1 MASFLLPTSIQKRL
15 LRYALSRLEILDT
28 DALDLD
34 RLDISWGSKSTLEFR
49 DVGLRLKKLGAML
62 KLPPNIELAK
72 AQVLLLRLTIPVD
85 IYSSPIVVEVDGVD
99 GHIKVAPEGEHSV
112 GKGKSTAGHD
122 RKQSKT
128 TDGPRPGET
137 EPNDDPGSPIP
148 TAVDLA
154 QSFIQTEPPE
164 ERAELEAAIT
174 SQSVASLSDDG
185 DDDSIVGTGAALA
198 LPAFMANFLKGIV
211 DRLQVRVRGIKLN
224 LDVDI
229 PVESLGQTTMDPVT
243 LQINIEDIDIE
254 GVTFGTTSDKEEG
267 KVDAEAPVLPLK
279 DEKRLVS
286 LRNLHGFLIS
296 DAGHFASLARS
307 SGMPSPAA
315 THSDL
320 RSLKSQ
326 SLSRQ
331 DFNARSDVESPP
343 LSARDSLSTSNLA
356 SSLVPRGE
364 EEPNPVASKPAS
376 PVASSIGD
384 HPLEASGRFDDAPE
398 DDDHPDAMDELPTD
412 MMSHSILDNSEF
424 LDEVADGQFSDDGSV
439 EENPD
444 FPFGSSHIKK
454 LSSGRSPQS
463 TPRASMFLSSD
474 KGRHSSRFTNPASLA
489 ASSGLDP
496 RGDSVLGSQARAPAI
511 ARPHATVAS
520 SEPVAMH
527 KSGHSHY
534 EETFASMPNLSSKGS
549 GPPSDVSGS
558 PSDYESLAE
567 SRLFTHEDAESMY
580 MSALSHG
587 SRQEEA
593 TGGYNV
599 PGGDSTEAP
608 ESSRTPEL
616 ARSSGPQLPYRPDS
630 VGGTHEDKNPEIPVS
645 TEKARS
651 IKSESDL
658 TAEPDTQSETPT
670 EDTFDASI
678 PPRRK
683 TETNF
688 SEASN
693 VSSERD
699 NRLAKQLFSLDH
711 VGIYLPPTA
720 DGSLDK
726 VAATEASVQASRYGP
741 QASATASQFLA
752 PDLPGAFSTPSIRAR
767 ERPSISEQDKPKKHE
782 PLAKEDSKSTAI
794 EIVLGQ
800 LYAQVDVSVARLLFK
815 LFQSIS
821 VVFEGNQKN
830 QASALEEEE
839 KDASPLLV
847 KFHADRF
854 SVKFLERLPGTRIPD
869 APFGKEYVVKPP
881 SSDVLLRTTLK
892 GLDISYDVSQA
903 STAATITLQKFVFG
917 YAKENILSFDADL
930 RMRESLRDLAVTAG
944 VDVTVKLLKTP
955 DTSRYSIFTLPVHLS
970 INLQKLDETF
980 SWFGGLSS
988 VLNMTSSMA
997 SSATMTTSSPAK
1009 SKPRGVRF
1017 DAPIMPED
1025 ESVSSKN
1032 KVDVRIAGFVLDLIG
1047 KDCSVGLDTTAVKI
1061 VSRDEGIAVVI
1072 DQTKISGPHLA
1083 TFSKDEPA
1091 IRAELT
1097 GMRLEYLEAPKS
1109 ADLDRLLA
1117 LITPSK
1123 SKYDRDDDILLET
1136 LLRQRRQG
1144 AVLRVNIDQ
1153 FKSRVARL
1161 EQLKYLPDLGEEVSK
1176 LSTVA
1181 KYLPQDDRPGFL
1193 SLVLVKKFDLKVDIN
1208 RTVGAFQA
1216 RATDIEVAQIT
1227 LPALVALSMDTF
1239 TVHRN
1244 DTEEVICAA
1253 TTVELRPIKDRSPA
1267 IMARMIGD
1275 EMEPVIKLKLWNLR
1289 LEYNVPT
1296 LMTLLGLKDTATTE
1310 DMATGIAAS
1319 VATLTDRKQISLAM
1333 QRGETKETRPKSQE
1347 SKSLTVDVAIRECIL
1362 GLNPLGLPSKV
1373 LVVMTEGH
1381 VSAVLPEDNN
1391 THVTAEMGKG
1401 SLVVIDDVANI
1412 TAPTL
1417 ANKSRRQS
1425 FDGGSSQVADLC
1437 SRGFVCLGYVAAAK
1451 AIVRVSTGKTPGE
1464 KNIDVELRDELFVLE
1479 TCADS
1484 TQTLIAA
1491 LAALA
1496 PPSPP
1501 SKEVKYRTKVM
1512 PMQDLLASFT
1522 GDAFESNNPT
1532 GDFDFDEEFGSRL
1545 GSDVSD
1551 ENSNLDFDSQYYAR
1565 DNPISTIR
1573 ENSPGESSQHGSLLF
1588 DQYNNPG
1595 QDTDDGVLLESFSS
1609 KQHVHISEELDFK
1622 DDYFGTGSM
1631 VEGTAHRW
1639 NSAKNMYDKSDTYKV
1654 RESPLKVCV
1663 RDVHVIWNLFD
1674 GYDWQ
1679 ATRDTITKTVH
1690 DIESRASDT
1699 RARRDRRSTAVEL
1712 DFEEEET
1719 VIGDFLFN
1727 SIYIGVP
1734 GNRDP
1739 RELAAAIN
1747 RELHD
1752 NATETES
1759 IAPTTVSASPSRQ
1772 AGPPRV
1778 KGKRLRLN
1786 RSKHHKIT
1794 FELKGV
1800 NADVIAFPPGSGE
1813 TQSSIDVRVHD
1824 FDIYDHVPT
1833 STWKKFATYMHDAGE
1848 REAGSSQIHI
1858 ELLNV
1863 RPVAELAASEIV
1875 LRATVL
1881 PLRLHVDQDALDF
1894 ITRFFE
1900 FKDSSA
1906 TSSGAPSEPP
1916 FIQRAEVNDV
1926 QVKLDFKPK
1935 RVDYGGLRS
1944 GHTTEFM
1951 NFIVL
1956 DEANMVLRH
1965 TILYGVSGFD
1975 RLGKMLNDV
1984 WMPEIK
1990 QNQLPGILA
1999 GLAPVRS
2006 LANFGGGVR
2015 DLVEIPVREYRKDGR
2030 LVRALGKGA
2039 AAFAKTSGT
2048 ELIKL
2053 GAKLAIGTQTVL
2065 EGAEGVLGVAPTPH
2079 HRTGGDWENDGD
2091 SDSDEPRLVSLYA
2104 DQPVGVVQ
2112 GLRGAYKSL
2121 ERDLVMARDAIIAVP
2136 GEVME
2141 SGSAVGAVRA
2151 VGRRAPT
2158 VILRPLVGGTKAVGK
2173 TLLGVGN
2180 WVDPGNLRRVDD
2192 KYKRH

>member
-49 DVGLRLKKLGAML
+49 DVGLRLNKLGAML

-85 IYSSPIVVEVDGVD
+85 IYSSPIVVEVDGVE
-99 GHIKVAPEGEHSV
+99 GHIKVSPEGEHGV
-112 GKGKSTAGHD
+112 AKGKYTAGHD

-128 TDGPRPGET
+128 AGGPES
-137 EPNDDPGSPIP
+137 NDDPGSPIP
-148 TAVDLA
+148 TAADLA

-185 DDDSIVGTGAALA
+185 DDDSTVGTGAALA

-229 PVESLGQTTMDPVT
+229 PVESLGQSTLDPVT

-254 GVTFGTTSDKEEG
+254 GVTFGTTADKDEG

-286 LRNLHGFLIS
+286 LRNLRGFLIS

-320 RSLKSQ
+320 RSPKSQ
-326 SLSRQ
+326 SVSRQ
-331 DFNARSDVESPP
+331 DFSARSDVESPP
-343 LSARDSLSTSNLA
+343 LSARESLYTSNLA
-356 SSLVPRGE
+356 SSPVPRGDE
-364 EEPNPVASKPAS
+364 ASNPAVSNPAS
-376 PVASSIGD
+376 PVASTIGG
-384 HPLEASGRFDDAPE
+384 HSLEASGRFDDAPD
-398 DDDHPDAMDELPTD
+398 DDDHADAMDELPAD

-424 LDEVADGQFSDDGSV
+424 LDEVADSQFSDDGSA
-439 EENPD
+439 EERND
-444 FPFGSSHIKK
+444 FPFGSVDEKT
-454 LSSGRSPQS
+454 LSSGKSPQS

-474 KGRHSSRFTNPASLA
+474 KGLHRSRFTNPASLA
-489 ASSGLDP
+489 SSSRLDP
-496 RGDSVLGSQARAPAI
+496 RGASVAGSQIRAPGI
-511 ARPHATVAS
+511 VRPHVAVAS

-534 EETFASMPNLSSKGS
+534 EETFASMPNLSGKMS
-549 GPPSDVSGS
+549 GPPSDVSDS

-587 SRQEEA
+587 SRHEEA
-593 TGGYNV
+593 AGGYNV
-599 PGGDSTEAP
+599 PGSNYTEAP
-608 ESSRTPEL
+608 EPPRTPEL
-616 ARSSGPQLPYRPDS
+616 GRSSGAEMPYRPDS
-630 VGGTHEDKNPEIPVS
+630 AGSTHEDEKYEIPVPA
-645 TEKARS
+645 EKARS
-651 IKSESDL
+651 VDSKSDL
-658 TAEPDTQSETPT
+658 TAEPDMQSETPT
-670 EDTFDASI
+670 EDHFDASI
-678 PPRRK
+678 PPIKK
-683 TETNF
+683 TETNI

-693 VSSERD
+693 VSSDRD
-699 NRLAKQLFSLDH
+699 NRMAKQLFSLDH

-720 DGSLDK
+720 DGSGTLDK
-726 VAATEASVQASRYGP
+726 ATATEAAAMEASARASIYGP
-741 QASATASQFLA
+741 QASGSRFLA

-767 ERPSISEQDKPKKHE
+767 ERPSVSEQDKPKKHE
-782 PLAKEDSKSTAI
+782 LPAKEDSKSTAI

-821 VVFEGNQKN
+821 AVFEGNQRS
-830 QASALEEEE
+830 QASASEEE
-839 KDASPLLV
+839 KEASPLSV

-892 GLDISYDVSQA
+892 GLDISYDISQA

-930 RMRESLRDLAVTAG
+930 RMRESVRDLTATAG
-944 VDVTVKLLKTP
+944 VDVSVKMLKTP
-955 DTSRYSIFTLPVHLS
+955 NTSHYSIFTLPIHLS

-1009 SKPRGVRF
+1009 TKPRGVRF
-1017 DAPIMPED
+1017 DAPIMPDD
-1025 ESVSSKN
+1025 ESVSSQT
-1032 KVDVRIAGFVLDLIG
+1032 KVDARIAGFVLDLIG

-1072 DQTKISGPHLA
+1072 DQTKITGPHLA
-1083 TFSKDEPA
+1083 TFSNDEPA
-1091 IRAELT
+1091 ICAELT

-1153 FKSRVARL
+1153 FKSRVAHL

-1193 SLVLVKKFDLKVDIN
+1193 SLVLVKEFDLKVDIN
-1208 RTVGAFQA
+1208 RTVGNFQA
-1216 RATDIEVAQIT
+1216 RATDIEVGQIT

-1244 DTEEVICAA
+1244 DTEEIVCAA
-1253 TTVELRPIKDRSPA
+1253 TTVELRPAKDRSPA

-1296 LMTLLGLKDTATTE
+1296 LMTLLGLKDNATTE

-1333 QRGETKETRPKSQE
+1333 QRGEAKEKGPKSQE
-1347 SKSLTVDVAIRECIL
+1347 SKALTVDVAIRECIL
-1362 GLNPLGLPSKV
+1362 GLNPLGLPSKI

-1401 SLVVIDDVANI
+1401 SLVAIDDVANI

-1437 SRGFVCLGYVAAAK
+1437 SRGFVCLGYVASAK
-1451 AIVRVSTGKTPGE
+1451 AIVRVSTGKKPDE

-1545 GSDVSD
+1545 GSDISD
-1551 ENSNLDFDSQYYAR
+1551 NSNLEFDSQYYAR
-1565 DNPISTIR
+1565 PVSSVR
-1573 ENSPGESSQHGSLLF
+1573 EDSPGESSQHGSLLF

-1609 KQHVHISEELDFK
+1609 KQHVHINEELDFK
-1622 DDYFGTGSM
+1622 EDYFGSGSM

-1679 ATRDTITKTVH
+1679 ATRDIITKTVQ

-1759 IAPTTVSASPSRQ
+1759 LAPTTVSASPSRQ
-1772 AGPPRV
+1772 GGPPRV

-1813 TQSSIDVRVHD
+1813 TQSSIDIRVHD

-1900 FKDSSA
+1900 FKYSSN

-1926 QVKLDFKPK
+1926 LVKLDFKPK

-2065 EGAEGVLGVAPTPH
+2065 EGAEGVLGVAPTQL
-2079 HRTGGDWENDGD
+2079 HRTGGDWDNDGD

-2121 ERDLVMARDAIIAVP
+2121 ERDLIMARDAIIAVP

-2151 VGRRAPT
+2151 MGRRAPT

-2180 WVDPGNLRRVDD
+2180 WVDPVNLRRVDD

>member
-34 RLDISWGSKSTLEFR
+34 RLDISWGSKSTLEFG

-62 KLPPNIELAK
+62 KLPTNIELAK

-85 IYSSPIVVEVDGVD
+85 IYSSPIVVEVDGVE
-99 GHIKVAPEGEHSV
+99 GHIKVSSDGEHGV
-112 GKGKSTAGHD
+112 AKGKSTAGHD
-122 RKQSKT
+122 RKQNKT
-128 TDGPRPGET
+128 AEGSRPGES
-137 EPNDDPGSPIP
+137 ESNDDPGSPIP
-148 TAVDLA
+148 TAADLA

-185 DDDSIVGTGAALA
+185 DDDSTIGTGAALA

-229 PVESLGQTTMDPVT
+229 PVESLGHSTMDPVT

-254 GVTFGTTSDKEEG
+254 GVTFGTTADRDEG
-267 KVDAEAPVLPLK
+267 KVDAQSPALALK
-279 DEKRLVS
+279 DGKRLVS
-286 LRNLHGFLIS
+286 LRNLRGFLIS

-320 RSLKSQ
+320 RSLKGQ

-331 DFNARSDVESPP
+331 GFNARSDVESPP
-343 LSARDSLSTSNLA
+343 LSARDSPSTSHVA
-356 SSLVPRGE
+356 SSPVPPSDE
-364 EEPNPVASKPAS
+364 VLNPVVSNPAS
-376 PVASSIGD
+376 PVPSSIGG

-398 DDDHPDAMDELPTD
+398 DDDHPDAMDELPAD

-424 LDEVADGQFSDDGSV
+424 LDEVADSQFSDEGSGG
-439 EENPD
+439 EERND
-444 FPFGSSHIKK
+444 FPFGSVHKKK
-454 LSSGRSPQS
+454 LSSGRSPLS
-463 TPRASMFLSSD
+463 TPRASMYLSSD
-474 KGRHSSRFTNPASLA
+474 KKLHSSRFTNPASLA
-489 ASSGLDP
+489 SSSRLDP
-496 RGDSVLGSQARAPAI
+496 RGASVAGSQIRDSGVV
-511 ARPHATVAS
+511 RPHAAVAS

-534 EETFASMPNLSSKGS
+534 EETFASMPNLSGKWS

-587 SRQEEA
+587 SRQEET
-593 TGGYNV
+593 TGGYDV
-599 PGGDSTEAP
+599 PGSDSTEAP
-608 ESSRTPEL
+608 ELSRIPEL
-616 ARSSGPQLPYRPDS
+616 GRASGAQLPYLPES
-630 VGGTHEDKNPEIPVS
+630 TGSTHEDEKYEIPVP

-651 IKSESDL
+651 INSESDL
-658 TAEPDTQSETPT
+658 TAEPDMQSETPT

-678 PPRRK
+678 PPIKK
-683 TETNF
+683 TETNI

-699 NRLAKQLFSLDH
+699 NRMAKQLFSLDH

-720 DGSLDK
+720 DESLEK
-726 VAATEASVQASRYGP
+726 ATGTEASVQASRYGS
-741 QASATASQFLA
+741 QASESQFLA

-767 ERPSISEQDKPKKHE
+767 ERPSVSEQDKPKKQE
-782 PLAKEDSKSTAI
+782 LPTKEDSKPTAI

-815 LFQSIS
+815 LFQRIS
-821 VVFEGNQKN
+821 AVFEGNQRS
-830 QASALEEEE
+830 QPSAQEEG
-839 KDASPLLV
+839 KDVPSLSA

-854 SVKFLERLPGTRIPD
+854 SIKFLERLPGTRIPD

-892 GLDISYDVSQA
+892 GLDISYDIAQA
-903 STAATITLQKFVFG
+903 STAASITLQKFVFG

-930 RMRESLRDLAVTAG
+930 RMRESVRDLAATAG
-944 VDVTVKLLKTP
+944 VDVSVKMLKTP
-955 DTSRYSIFTLPVHLS
+955 DTSRYSIFTLPIHLS

-1009 SKPRGVRF
+1009 TKPRGVRF

-1025 ESVSSKN
+1025 ESVSSQN
-1032 KVDVRIAGFVLDLIG
+1032 KVDARIAGFILDLIG

-1083 TFSKDEPA
+1083 SFIKEEPA

-1153 FKSRVARL
+1153 FKSRVAHL

-1208 RTVGAFQA
+1208 RTVGNFQA

-1244 DTEEVICAA
+1244 DTEEIICAA
-1253 TTVELRPIKDRSPA
+1253 TTVELRPVKDRSPA

-1296 LMTLLGLKDTATTE
+1296 LMTLLGLKDNATTE

-1319 VATLTDRKQISLAM
+1319 VATLTDRKQISLAL
-1333 QRGETKETRPKSQE
+1333 QRGEAKETAPKSLE

-1391 THVTAEMGKG
+1391 TNVTAEMGKG

-1417 ANKSRRQS
+1417 ANRSRRQS

-1437 SRGFVCLGYVAAAK
+1437 SRGFVCLGYVASAK
-1451 AIVRVSTGKTPGE
+1451 AIVRVSTGKKPGE

-1512 PMQDLLASFT
+1512 PMHDLLASFT
-1522 GDAFESNNPT
+1522 GDAFESTNPM

-1545 GSDVSD
+1545 GSDISD
-1551 ENSNLDFDSQYYAR
+1551 NSNLDFDSQYYAR
-1565 DNPISTIR
+1565 DNPVSSLR
-1573 ENSPGESSQHGSLLF
+1573 ESSPGESSQHGSLLF

-1609 KQHVHISEELDFK
+1609 KQHVHTSEELDFK
-1622 DDYFGTGSM
+1622 EDYFGTGSV

-1759 IAPTTVSASPSRQ
+1759 LAPTTVSASPSRQ
-1772 AGPPRV
+1772 SGPPRV

-1813 TQSSIDVRVHD
+1813 TQSSIDIRVHD

-1900 FKDSSA
+1900 FKDSSS
-1906 TSSGAPSEPP
+1906 TSSSAPSEPP

-2065 EGAEGVLGVAPTPH
+2065 EGAEGVLGVAPTLPN
-2079 HRTGGDWENDGD
+2079 RTGGDWDNDGD

>member
-1 MASFLLPTSIQKRL
+1 
-15 LRYALSRLEILDT
+15 
-28 DALDLD
+28 
-34 RLDISWGSKSTLEFR
+34 
-49 DVGLRLKKLGAML
+49 ML

-85 IYSSPIVVEVDGVD
+85 IYSSPIVVEVDGVE
-99 GHIKVAPEGEHSV
+99 GHIKVSPEGEHGV
-112 GKGKSTAGHD
+112 AKGKSMAGHD

-128 TDGPRPGET
+128 AEGSWPGGPG
-137 EPNDDPGSPIP
+137 PNDDPGSPIP
-148 TAVDLA
+148 TAADLA

-164 ERAELEAAIT
+164 ERAELEAAIM

-185 DDDSIVGTGAALA
+185 DDDSTVGTGAALA

-211 DRLQVRVRGIKLN
+211 DRLRVRVRGIKLN

-229 PVESLGQTTMDPVT
+229 PVESLGQSTMDPVT

-254 GVTFGTTSDKEEG
+254 GVTADKDEG

-286 LRNLHGFLIS
+286 LRNLRGFLIS
-296 DAGHFASLARS
+296 DAGHFASLTRS

-326 SLSRQ
+326 SISRQ
-331 DFNARSDVESPP
+331 GFNSRSDVESPP
-343 LSARDSLSTSNLA
+343 LSVRDNLSTSNLA
-356 SSLVPRGE
+356 SSPVPHDDE
-364 EEPNPVASKPAS
+364 VPNPTS
-376 PVASSIGD
+376 PVASSIG
-384 HPLEASGRFDDAPE
+384 HSLEASGRFDDAPE
-398 DDDHPDAMDELPTD
+398 DDDYPDAMDELPAD
-412 MMSHSILDNSEF
+412 MMHSILDNSEF
-424 LDEVADGQFSDDGSV
+424 LNEVADNQFSDDGSS
-439 EENPD
+439 EERND
-444 FPFGSSHIKK
+444 FSFGSVHKKK
-454 LSSGRSPQS
+454 LSSGRSPES
-463 TPRASMFLSSD
+463 TPRASTFLSSD
-474 KGRHSSRFTNPASLA
+474 KKLHTSRFTNPASLA
-489 ASSGLDP
+489 SSSRLDP
-496 RGDSVLGSQARAPAI
+496 RGASIAGSHIRAPGI
-511 ARPHATVAS
+511 ARPHAAVAN

-534 EETFASMPNLSSKGS
+534 EETFASMPNLTGKRS

-587 SRQEEA
+587 SRHEEPA
-593 TGGYNV
+593 GGYNV
-599 PGGDSTEAP
+599 PGSDSTEAP
-608 ESSRTPEL
+608 EPPWTPEL
-616 ARSSGPQLPYRPDS
+616 GRSSGAQLPYSPDS
-630 VGGTHEDKNPEIPVS
+630 AESTHEDEKYEIPIPA
-645 TEKARS
+645 EEARS
-651 IKSESDL
+651 INSESDL
-658 TAEPDTQSETPT
+658 TAEPDVQSETPT
-670 EDTFDASI
+670 EEHFDASI
-678 PPRRK
+678 PPIKK
-683 TETNF
+683 TETNI
-688 SEASN
+688 SRASN
-693 VSSERD
+693 ISSDRD
-699 NRLAKQLFSLDH
+699 NRMAKQLFSLDH

-720 DGSLDK
+720 DGNGSLDK
-726 VAATEASVQASRYGP
+726 ATAAEAAVMESSTRASIYGP
-741 QASATASQFLA
+741 QASESRFLA

-767 ERPSISEQDKPKKHE
+767 ERPSVSEQDKPKKHE
-782 PLAKEDSKSTAI
+782 LPAKEDSKSTAI

-800 LYAQVDVSVARLLFK
+800 LYAQVDVSAARLLFK

-821 VVFEGNQKN
+821 VVFEGNQRS
-830 QASALEEEE
+830 QASVPEEE
-839 KDASPLLV
+839 KEALPLLL

-854 SVKFLERLPGTRIPD
+854 SVKFLERLPGTGIPD
-869 APFGKEYVVKPP
+869 TPFGKEYVVKPP

-892 GLDISYDVSQA
+892 GLDISYDISQA
-903 STAATITLQKFVFG
+903 STAASITLQKFVFG

-930 RMRESLRDLAVTAG
+930 QMRESVRDLAATAG
-944 VDVTVKLLKTP
+944 VDVSVKMLKTP
-955 DTSRYSIFTLPVHLS
+955 DTSRYSIFTLPIHLS

-1009 SKPRGVRF
+1009 TKPRGVRF
-1017 DAPIMPED
+1017 DAPIMPDD
-1025 ESVSSKN
+1025 ESVSSQT
-1032 KVDVRIAGFVLDLIG
+1032 KVDARIAGFVLDLIG

-1072 DQTKISGPHLA
+1072 DQTKITGPHLA
-1083 TFSKDEPA
+1083 TFFDDEPA

-1097 GMRLEYLEAPKS
+1097 GMRLEYLETPKS

-1153 FKSRVARL
+1153 FKSRVAHL
-1161 EQLKYLPDLGEEVSK
+1161 EQLRYLPDLGEEVSK

-1193 SLVLVKKFDLKVDIN
+1193 SLLLVKKFDLKVDIN
-1208 RTVGAFQA
+1208 RTVGNFQA
-1216 RATDIEVAQIT
+1216 RATDIEVAQIN

-1239 TVHRN
+1239 TVNRN
-1244 DTEEVICAA
+1244 DTEEIICAA
-1253 TTVELRPIKDRSPA
+1253 TTVAAKDRSPA

-1296 LMTLLGLKDTATTE
+1296 LMTLLGLKVNATTE

-1333 QRGETKETRPKSQE
+1333 QRGEAKGKGPKSQE
-1347 SKSLTVDVAIRECIL
+1347 SKALTVDVAIRECIL
-1362 GLNPLGLPSKV
+1362 GLNPLGLPSKI

-1391 THVTAEMGKG
+1391 TNVTAEMGKG
-1401 SLVVIDDVANI
+1401 SLVAIDDVANI
-1412 TAPTL
+1412 IAPTL

-1437 SRGFVCLGYVAAAK
+1437 SRGFVCLGYVASAK
-1451 AIVRVSTGKTPGE
+1451 AIVRVSTGKKPGE

-1522 GDAFESNNPT
+1522 GDAFESNNLT
-1532 GDFDFDEEFGSRL
+1532 GDFNLDEEFGSRL
-1545 GSDVSD
+1545 GSDISD
-1551 ENSNLDFDSQYYAR
+1551 NSNLEFDSQYYAR
-1565 DNPISTIR
+1565 PVGSLR
-1573 ENSPGESSQHGSLLF
+1573 EDSPGESSQHGSLLF
-1588 DQYNNPG
+1588 DQYNNPD

-1609 KQHVHISEELDFK
+1609 KQHVHINEELDFK
-1622 DDYFGTGSM
+1622 EDYFGNGSM

-1679 ATRDTITKTVH
+1679 ATRDTITKTVQ

-1699 RARRDRRSTAVEL
+1699 RTRKDRRSTAVEL

-1759 IAPTTVSASPSRQ
+1759 LAPTTVSASPSRQ

-1813 TQSSIDVRVHD
+1813 TQSSIDIRVHD
-1824 FDIYDHVPT
+1824 FDIYDHVLT

-1875 LRATVL
+1875 LRATLL

-1900 FKDSSA
+1900 FKDTSN
-1906 TSSGAPSEPP
+1906 TSSSGPSEPP

-2065 EGAEGVLGVAPTPH
+2065 EGAEGVLGVAPTQH
-2079 HRTGGDWENDGD
+2079 HRTGGDWDNDGD

>member
-15 LRYALSRLEILDT
+15 LRYALSRLELLDT

-85 IYSSPIVVEVDGVD
+85 IYSSPIVVEVDGVE
-99 GHIKVAPEGEHSV
+99 GHIKVSPESEHGI

-122 RKQSKT
+122 RKQNTNTGGSS
-128 TDGPRPGET
+128 RPGGSKSD
-137 EPNDDPGSPIP
+137 NDPGSPIP
-148 TAVDLA
+148 TAADLA

-185 DDDSIVGTGAALA
+185 DDDSTVGTGAALA

-211 DRLQVRVRGIKLN
+211 DRLQVRVRGIKMN

-229 PVESLGQTTMDPVT
+229 PVESLGQSSMDPVT

-254 GVTFGTTSDKEEG
+254 GVTFGTVADGDKA
-267 KVDAEAPVLPLK
+267 KVDAEAPVLPLR

-286 LRNLHGFLIS
+286 LRNLRGFLIS

-331 DFNARSDVESPP
+331 GFNARPDVESPP
-343 LSARDSLSTSNLA
+343 MSARDSLSTSHLA
-356 SSLVPRGE
+356 SSPVPHDDDAS
-364 EEPNPVASKPAS
+364 NTVVSKPAS
-376 PVASSIGD
+376 PVASSVGGYS
-384 HPLEASGRFDDAPE
+384 LEASTGRFDDAPE
-398 DDDHPDAMDELPTD
+398 DDVHPDAMDELPAD

-424 LDEVADGQFSDDGSV
+424 LDEVADSQFSDDASG
-439 EENPD
+439 EEGND
-444 FPFGSSHIKK
+444 FPFGSTHRKK
-454 LSSGRSPQS
+454 LLSGKSPQA
-463 TPRASMFLSSD
+463 TPRASMYLSSD
-474 KGRHSSRFTNPASLA
+474 KGLHRSRFTNPASLA
-489 ASSGLDP
+489 SSSRLDP
-496 RGDSVLGSQARAPAI
+496 RGASIAGSQIRAPGI
-511 ARPHATVAS
+511 DRSHAAVSS

-534 EETFASMPNLSSKGS
+534 EDPYSSMPNLSSPKS

-587 SRQEEA
+587 SRQEGAAAESDVA
-593 TGGYNV
+593 GSE
-599 PGGDSTEAP
+599 STEAP
-608 ESSRTPEL
+608 KS
-616 ARSSGPQLPYRPDS
+616 
-630 VGGTHEDKNPEIPVS
+630 PEIPEPEIGSEAQLPSRPSSAGSTHGGEGHGIPVH

-658 TAEPDTQSETPT
+658 TAEPDAEPETPL
-670 EDTFDASI
+670 EDSFDPSI
-678 PPRRK
+678 PPIKK
-683 TETNF
+683 TETNL

-693 VSSERD
+693 GSSDRD
-699 NRLAKQLFSLDH
+699 SRMAKQLFSLDH

-720 DGSLDK
+720 DAPIDK
-726 VAATEASVQASRYGP
+726 ATPTDVSAQASRYGT
-741 QASATASQFLA
+741 QSSTSQFLA
-752 PDLPGAFSTPSIRAR
+752 PDIPGAFSTPSIRPR
-767 ERPSISEQDKPKKHE
+767 ERPSVSQQDKPKKHE
-782 PLAKEDSKSTAI
+782 LPANEEAKSTAI

-800 LYAQVDVSVARLLFK
+800 LYAQIDVSVARLLFK

-821 VVFEGNQKN
+821 AVFEGNKRSHT
-830 QASALEEEE
+830 SAPEEE
-839 KDASPLLV
+839 KEASPLSV

-869 APFGKEYVVKPP
+869 APFGEEYVVKPP

-892 GLDISYDVSQA
+892 GLGIEYDVSQA
-903 STAATITLQKFVFG
+903 STAASITLQKFVFG
-917 YAKENILSFDADL
+917 YAKENILSFNADL
-930 RMRESLRDLAVTAG
+930 RMRESVRDLAATAG
-944 VDVTVKLLKTP
+944 VDVSVKMLKTP
-955 DTSRYSIFTLPVHLS
+955 ETSRYSVFTLPIHLS

-997 SSATMTTSSPAK
+997 SSATMTTSSPTK
-1009 SKPRGVRF
+1009 IKPRGVRF

-1025 ESVSSKN
+1025 ESVPSQV
-1032 KVDVRIAGFVLDLIG
+1032 KVDARIAGFVLDLIG

-1083 TFSKDEPA
+1083 SFTNDEPA

-1144 AVLRVNIDQ
+1144 AVLRVNVDQ
-1153 FKSRVARL
+1153 FKSRVAHL

-1208 RTVGAFQA
+1208 RTVGNFQA

-1244 DTEEVICAA
+1244 DTEEIICAA
-1253 TTVELRPIKDRSPA
+1253 TTIELRPAKDRSPA
-1267 IMARMIGD
+1267 VMARMIGD

-1296 LMTLLGLKDTATTE
+1296 LMTLLGLKDNATTE

-1333 QRGETKETRPKSQE
+1333 KRGESKEAVPKSQE

-1391 THVTAEMGKG
+1391 TNVTAEMGKG
-1401 SLVVIDDVANI
+1401 SLVAIDDVVNI

-1437 SRGFVCLGYVAAAK
+1437 SRGFVCLGYVASAK
-1451 AIVRVSTGKTPGE
+1451 AIVRVSTGKKPGE

-1522 GDAFESNNPT
+1522 GDAFESSNPA
-1532 GDFDFDEEFGSRL
+1532 GDFDFDDEFGSRL
-1545 GSDVSD
+1545 GSEISD
-1551 ENSNLDFDSQYYAR
+1551 NSNLEFDSQYYAR
-1565 DNPISTIR
+1565 DNPLTSVR
-1573 ENSPGESSQHGSLLF
+1573 EHSPAESSQHGSLLF

-1609 KQHVHISEELDFK
+1609 KQHVHTNEELDFQE
-1622 DDYFGTGSM
+1622 DYFGTGSM

-1639 NSAKNMYDKSDTYKV
+1639 NSAKNMYDKTDTYKV
-1654 RESPLKVCV
+1654 RDSPLKVCV

-1679 ATRDTITKTVH
+1679 STRDTITKTVQ
-1690 DIESRASDT
+1690 DIESRATDT

-1747 RELHD
+1747 REIHD

-1759 IAPTTVSASPSRQ
+1759 LAPTTVSASPSRQ

-1778 KGKRLRLN
+1778 RGKRLRLN

-1800 NADVIAFPPGSGE
+1800 NADIIAFPPGTGE
-1813 TQSSIDVRVHD
+1813 TQSSIDIRVHD

-1900 FKDSSA
+1900 FKDSSS
-1906 TSSGAPSEPP
+1906 TPSGAPSEPP

-2065 EGAEGVLGVAPTPH
+2065 EGAEGVLGASPSPH
-2079 HRTGGDWENDGD
+2079 HRTGGDWDNDGD

-2141 SGSAVGAVRA
+2141 SGSAVGAVKA
-2151 VGRRAPT
+2151 VGKRAPT

>member
-1 MASFLLPTSIQKRL
+1 
-15 LRYALSRLEILDT
+15 
-28 DALDLD
+28 
-34 RLDISWGSKSTLEFR
+34 
-49 DVGLRLKKLGAML
+49 ML

-85 IYSSPIVVEVDGVD
+85 IYSSPIVVEVDGVE
-99 GHIKVAPEGEHSV
+99 GHIKVSPEGEHGVS
-112 GKGKSTAGHD
+112 KGKSGHD

-128 TDGPRPGET
+128 AEESSRPGGLES
-137 EPNDDPGSPIP
+137 NDDPGSPIP
-148 TAVDLA
+148 TAADLA

-185 DDDSIVGTGAALA
+185 DDDSTVGTGAALA

-229 PVESLGQTTMDPVT
+229 PVESLEHSTMDPVT

-254 GVTFGTTSDKEEG
+254 GVTFGTTADGDEG
-267 KVDAEAPVLPLK
+267 KVDPEAPALPLK

-286 LRNLHGFLIS
+286 LRNLRGFLIS

-320 RSLKSQ
+320 RILKSQ

-331 DFNARSDVESPP
+331 GFNARSDMESPP
-343 LSARDSLSTSNLA
+343 MSARDSLSTYHLA
-356 SSLVPRGE
+356 SSPVPPSDE
-364 EEPNPVASKPAS
+364 VSNPAVSIPSS
-376 PVASSIGD
+376 PVASSIDGN
-384 HPLEASGRFDDAPE
+384 PLEASGRFDDAPE
-398 DDDHPDAMDELPTD
+398 DDDHPDAIDELPAD

-424 LDEVADGQFSDDGSV
+424 LDEVADSQFSDDGSGD
-439 EENPD
+439 ERND
-444 FPFGSSHIKK
+444 FPFGSVHKKK
-454 LSSGRSPQS
+454 LSSGRSPLS
-463 TPRASMFLSSD
+463 TPRASMYLSSD
-474 KGRHSSRFTNPASLA
+474 KKRHSSRFTNPASLA
-489 ASSGLDP
+489 ASSRLDP
-496 RGDSVLGSQARAPAI
+496 RGASFAGSQIRAPGIVRSHDAG
-511 ARPHATVAS
+511 AH

-534 EETFASMPNLSSKGS
+534 EETFASMPNLSGKKS
-549 GPPSDVSGS
+549 GPPSDASGS

-587 SRQEEA
+587 SAHEA
-593 TGGYNV
+593 MPGAYNV
-599 PGGDSTEAP
+599 PGSDSTESDSTEAP
-608 ESSRTPEL
+608 ESSQTSEL
-616 ARSSGPQLPYRPDS
+616 GKRSESQLPYRPGS
-630 VGGTHEDKNPEIPVS
+630 AGSTLGEEKYEIPVP

-651 IKSESDL
+651 ISAESDV
-658 TAEPDTQSETPT
+658 TAEPDLESAIPVEESFHPSTPP
-670 EDTFDASI
+670 I
-678 PPRRK
+678 RK
-683 TETNF
+683 TETNI

-693 VSSERD
+693 VSSDRD
-699 NRLAKQLFSLDH
+699 SRLAKQLFSLDH

-720 DGSLDK
+720 DGPRDT
-726 VAATEASVQASRYGP
+726 ATPTDAPIHASRYGS
-741 QASATASQFLA
+741 QASASQFLA

-767 ERPSISEQDKPKKHE
+767 ERPSVSEQDKPKKFE
-782 PLAKEDSKSTAI
+782 LPAKEDAKSNAI

-815 LFQSIS
+815 LFQNIS
-821 VVFEGNQKN
+821 AVFEGNQRSH
-830 QASALEEEE
+830 ASAPEEE
-839 KDASPLLV
+839 KDVSPV
-847 KFHADRF
+847 SFKFHADRF

-892 GLDISYDVSQA
+892 GLDISYDISQA
-903 STAATITLQKFVFG
+903 STAASITLQKFVFG
-917 YAKENILSFDADL
+917 YVKENILSFDADL
-930 RMRESLRDLAVTAG
+930 RMRESVRDLAATAG
-944 VDVTVKLLKTP
+944 VDVSVKMLKTP
-955 DTSRYSIFTLPVHLS
+955 ETGRYSIFTLPIHLS

-997 SSATMTTSSPAK
+997 SSVTMTTSSPTKTK
-1009 SKPRGVRF
+1009 SRGVRF

-1025 ESVSSKN
+1025 ESVPSQI
-1032 KVDVRIAGFVLDLIG
+1032 KVDARIAGFVLDLIG

-1061 VSRDEGIAVVI
+1061 ISRDEGIAVVI

-1083 TFSKDEPA
+1083 TFTKEEPA
-1091 IRAELT
+1091 IRAELI

-1153 FKSRVARL
+1153 FKSRVAHL

-1208 RTVGAFQA
+1208 RTVGNFQA

-1253 TTVELRPIKDRSPA
+1253 TTVELRPVKDRSPA

-1296 LMTLLGLKDTATTE
+1296 LMTLLGLKDNATTE

-1333 QRGETKETRPKSQE
+1333 QRGEAKETGPKSQE
-1347 SKSLTVDVAIRECIL
+1347 SKALTVDVAIRECIL

-1391 THVTAEMGKG
+1391 TNVTAEMGKG

-1451 AIVRVSTGKTPGE
+1451 AIVRVSTGKKPGE

-1532 GDFDFDEEFGSRL
+1532 GDFNFDEEFGSRL
-1545 GSDVSD
+1545 GSDISD
-1551 ENSNLDFDSQYYAR
+1551 NSNLDFNSQYYAR
-1565 DNPISTIR
+1565 DNPISSLR
-1573 ENSPGESSQHGSLLF
+1573 ENSPGEPSEHGSLLF

-1609 KQHVHISEELDFK
+1609 KQHVHTNEELDFK
-1622 DDYFGTGSM
+1622 EDYFGTGSV

-1663 RDVHVIWNLFD
+1663 RDVHIIWNLFD

-1679 ATRDTITKTVH
+1679 ATRDTITKTVQ
-1690 DIESRASDT
+1690 DIELRASDT

-1759 IAPTTVSASPSRQ
+1759 LAPTTVSASPSRQ
-1772 AGPPRV
+1772 AGTPRV

-1800 NADVIAFPPGSGE
+1800 DADVIAFPPGSGE
-1813 TQSSIDVRVHD
+1813 TQSSIDIRVHD

-1900 FKDSSA
+1900 FKDSSN

-2006 LANFGGGVR
+2006 LANFGGGVW

-2065 EGAEGVLGVAPTPH
+2065 EGAEGVLGVAPTPP
-2079 HRTGGDWENDGD
+2079 HRTGGDWDNDGD

-2192 KYKRH
+2192 VSFPPTFCSAVGQGAC

>member
-1 MASFLLPTSIQKRL
+1 
-15 LRYALSRLEILDT
+15 
-28 DALDLD
+28 
-34 RLDISWGSKSTLEFR
+34 
-49 DVGLRLKKLGAML
+49 ML

-85 IYSSPIVVEVDGVD
+85 IYSSPIVVEVDGVE
-99 GHIKVAPEGEHSV
+99 GHIKVASEGEHGV
-112 GKGKSTAGHD
+112 AKEKSTAGHD
-122 RKQSKT
+122 RKQGEAGEGS
-128 TDGPRPGET
+128 RPSGS

-148 TAVDLA
+148 TAADLA

-185 DDDSIVGTGAALA
+185 DDDSAVGTGAALA

-229 PVESLGQTTMDPVT
+229 PVEALGQSTVDPVT

-254 GVTFGTTSDKEEG
+254 GVTFGTTADGDEE
-267 KVDAEAPVLPLK
+267 KAKTETPALPLK

-286 LRNLHGFLIS
+286 LKNLRGFLLS

-307 SGMPSPAA
+307 SGMPSPTA

-331 DFNARSDVESPP
+331 DFNSRSDVESPP

-356 SSLVPRGE
+356 SSPVPHGDE
-364 EEPNPVASKPAS
+364 TPIPTVSNPTS
-376 PVASSIGD
+376 PGASSIGG
-384 HPLEASGRFDDAPE
+384 HSLEASGRFDDAPE
-398 DDDHPDAMDELPTD
+398 DDDHPDAMDELPAD
-412 MMSHSILDNSEF
+412 MMSHSILDNSQF
-424 LDEVADGQFSDDGSV
+424 LDEVADSQFSDEDNA
-439 EENPD
+439 EERDD
-444 FPFGSSHIKK
+444 FPFGSAHKK
-454 LSSGRSPQS
+454 NLFSGRSPQS
-463 TPRASMFLSSD
+463 TPRASMYLSSD
-474 KGRHSSRFTNPASLA
+474 KGLHRSRFTNPASLA
-489 ASSGLDP
+489 SSLRQDP
-496 RGDSVLGSQARAPAI
+496 RGAASVPGLQARAPGVVRPHDAI
-511 ARPHATVAS
+511 AN
-520 SEPVAMH
+520 SEPVALH

-534 EETFASMPNLSSKGS
+534 EETFASMPNLGGKRS

-587 SRQEEA
+587 SGHEDA
-593 TGGYNV
+593 AGGSEYNV
-599 PGGDSTEAP
+599 PGSDTTEAP
-608 ESSRTPEL
+608 ESSPAPTLGEN
-616 ARSSGPQLPYRPDS
+616 SGPQFPFRPDS
-630 VGGTHEDKNPEIPVS
+630 AGGIHEDEKYEIPIT
-645 TEKARS
+645 TEKAKS
-651 IKSESDL
+651 IRSESDL
-658 TAEPDTQSETPT
+658 TAEPDMQSETPV
-670 EDTFDASI
+670 EDIFDASI
-678 PPRRK
+678 PPIKK
-683 TETNF
+683 TETNI

-693 VSSERD
+693 ASSDRD
-699 NRLAKQLFSLDH
+699 NRMAKQLFSLDH
-711 VGIYLPPTA
+711 VGIYLPPAA
-720 DGSLDK
+720 DVPLDK
-726 VAATEASVQASRYGP
+726 ATPAEVSAQASRYGT
-741 QASATASQFLA
+741 QSSTSQFLA

-767 ERPSISEQDKPKKHE
+767 ERPSVSEQEKPKKHE
-782 PLAKEDSKSTAI
+782 LQAKDDAKSTAI

-821 VVFEGNQKN
+821 AVFEGNQRS
-830 QASALEEEE
+830 QASAPEEE
-839 KDASPLLV
+839 KETSPV
-847 KFHADRF
+847 SVQFHADRF
-854 SVKFLERLPGTRIPD
+854 SVKFLERLPGTRIPA
-869 APFGKEYVVKPP
+869 APFGEEYVVKPP

-892 GLDISYDVSQA
+892 GLGISYDISQA
-903 STAATITLQKFVFG
+903 STAASITLQKFVFG

-930 RMRESLRDLAVTAG
+930 RMRESVRDLAATAG
-944 VDVTVKLLKTP
+944 VDISVKILKTP
-955 DTSRYSIFTLPVHLS
+955 ETSRYSIFTLPIHLS

-988 VLNMTSSMA
+988 VLNMTSSIA
-997 SSATMTTSSPAK
+997 SSSTMTTSSPAK
-1009 SKPRGVRF
+1009 TKPRGVRF

-1025 ESVSSKN
+1025 ESVPSQV
-1032 KVDVRIAGFVLDLIG
+1032 KVDARIAGFVLDLIG

-1072 DQTKISGPHLA
+1072 DQTKISGPHIA
-1083 TFSKDEPA
+1083 TFSNDEPA
-1091 IRAELT
+1091 IRAELI
-1097 GMRLEYLEAPKS
+1097 GMRLEYLETPKS

-1153 FKSRVARL
+1153 FKSRVAHL

-1193 SLVLVKKFDLKVDIN
+1193 SLVLVKKFDLKLDIN
-1208 RTVGAFQA
+1208 RTVGNFQA

-1244 DTEEVICAA
+1244 DSEEIICAA
-1253 TTVELRPIKDRSPA
+1253 TTVELRPVKDRSPA
-1267 IMARMIGD
+1267 VMARMIGD

-1296 LMTLLGLKDTATTE
+1296 LMTLLGLKDNATTE

-1333 QRGETKETRPKSQE
+1333 QRGEAKDMKPKSPE
-1347 SKSLTVDVAIRECIL
+1347 SKSLTVDVSIRECIL

-1381 VSAVLPEDNN
+1381 ISAVLPEDNN
-1391 THVTAEMGKG
+1391 TSVTAEMGKG
-1401 SLVVIDDVANI
+1401 SLVAIDNVANI
-1412 TAPTL
+1412 TPPTV

-1437 SRGFVCLGYVAAAK
+1437 SRGFVCLGYVASAK
-1451 AIVRVSTGKTPGE
+1451 AIVRVSTGKKPDE

-1522 GDAFESNNPT
+1522 GDAFESSNPA
-1532 GDFDFDEEFGSRL
+1532 GDFDFDDEFGSRL
-1545 GSDVSD
+1545 GSDVS
-1551 ENSNLDFDSQYYAR
+1551 ENSNLEFDSQYYAR
-1565 DNPISTIR
+1565 DNPISSLR
-1573 ENSPGESSQHGSLLF
+1573 EHSPGESSQHGSLLF
-1588 DQYNNPG
+1588 DQYNSPG

-1609 KQHVHISEELDFK
+1609 KQHVHIDEELDFK
-1622 DDYFGTGSM
+1622 EDYFGTGSM

-1663 RDVHVIWNLFD
+1663 RDVHIIWNLFD
-1674 GYDWQ
+1674 GYDWK
-1679 ATRDTITKTVH
+1679 ATRDTITKTVQ

-1699 RARRDRRSTAVEL
+1699 RARRDRRSAAVEL

-1759 IAPTTVSASPSRQ
+1759 LAPTTVSASPSRQ
-1772 AGPPRV
+1772 AGPPRI

-1813 TQSSIDVRVHD
+1813 TQSSIDIRVHD

-1900 FKDSSA
+1900 FKDSSS
-1906 TSSGAPSEPP
+1906 TPSGAPSEPP

-1926 QVKLDFKPK
+1926 PVKLDFKPK

-2065 EGAEGVLGVAPTPH
+2065 EGAEGVLGAAPTQN
-2079 HRTGGDWENDGD
+2079 RTGGDWDNDGD

-2141 SGSAVGAVRA
+2141 SGSAVGAVKA
-2151 VGRRAPT
+2151 VGKRAPT

-2192 KYKRH
+2192 VSFLLLLA